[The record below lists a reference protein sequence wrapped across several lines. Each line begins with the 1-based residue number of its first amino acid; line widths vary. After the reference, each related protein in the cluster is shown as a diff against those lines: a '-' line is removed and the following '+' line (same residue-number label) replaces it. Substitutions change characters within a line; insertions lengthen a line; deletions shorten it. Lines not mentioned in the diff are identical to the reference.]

1 MHVMEEMPFSHG
13 CHDLVAE
20 PEEAVGR
27 LMDMRGACQAKSVQ
41 SIKRLAA
48 LISWTNT
55 ETTALCLTVKRVEL
69 YVGEMSRTSVCVH
82 VCVC

>member
-27 LMDMRGACQAKSVQ
+27 LMDMRGACQAESVQ
-41 SIKRLAA
+41 SIERLAA
-48 LISWTNT
+48 LIS
-55 ETTALCLTVKRVEL
+55 
-69 YVGEMSRTSVCVH
+69 
-82 VCVC
+82 

>member
-27 LMDMRGACQAKSVQ
+27 LMDMSGACQAKSVQ
-41 SIKRLAA
+41 SINRLAA
-48 LISWTNT
+48 LDQLN
-55 ETTALCLTVKRVEL
+55 EHRNHCLVFDRE
-69 YVGEMSRTSVCVH
+69 ES
-82 VCVC
+82 